1 MLKNGGGWR
10 VMENV
15 TRNEEEAKKE
25 DTTRDFDARK
35 FDFITKL
42 SNAVHN

>member
-1 MLKNGGGWR
+1 MLKNEW
-10 VMENV
+10 MEGDA
-15 TRNEEEAKKE
+15 RKEAKKE

-42 SNAVHN
+42 SNTVYN